1 MFADIFP
8 DHHCRGALKSG
19 RYHGFHGV
27 LAEKFG
33 LGLHNARKNLSVLL
47 CVLVLRFEQMIKEPF
62 ELIVF
67 HPDKRR
73 SGRLSI
79 NFTGIRAYL
88 CEI

>member
-1 MFADIFP
+1 MLANILP
-8 DHHCRGALKSG
+8 DHHCRGALKSR
-19 RYHGFHGV
+19 RYHGFRGV

-33 LGLHNARKNLSVLL
+33 LGLHNTRKNLSVLL

-67 HPDKRR
+67 HSDKRR

-79 NFTGIRAYL
+79 HFTGIRAYPR
-88 CEI
+88 EI